1 MKLHKLLFSIFFC
14 CPFLFLHSQTKHA
27 QVEMITDR
35 PDQTESPRVV
45 PKGFLQ
51 VETGMMFEK
60 TDNPFLKD
68 EIFTYNTTLLRYGLL
83 ENLELRLGFDLMQIK
98 TFNTNGSNDFE
109 SGLGPLL
116 AGFKI
121 GISKEKGWL
130 PEMGLLGSVFLS
142 SPAAKSFETEDIG
155 GEIRFSMSHT
165 LSDRLNFSYNLGIGW
180 DGNNTGAAYLYT
192 ITFGYGITDKL
203 SFFGELYGDF
213 PENSVANNLFDAGFT
228 YLNSNN
234 IQLDVS
240 AGSSFDTDQNYFVS
254 TGVSFRLPN

>member
-1 MKLHKLLFSIFFC
+1 MKPHKLLFSIFFC
-14 CPFLFLHSQTKHA
+14 GSSLILYA
-27 QVEMITDR
+27 QKIDNQDEMITDR
-35 PDQTESPRVV
+35 PDQTESPRLV

-51 VETGMMFEK
+51 VEMGMMFEK
-60 TDNPFLKD
+60 TGNSFLKE

-98 TFNTNGSNDFE
+98 TFSKNDTNGFG

-116 AGFKI
+116 VGFKI

-142 SPAAKSFETEDIG
+142 SPAAKSFETEDTG

-165 LSDRLNFSYNLGIGW
+165 LSDRLNFSYNLGLGW
-180 DGNNTGAAYLYT
+180 DGNNTGTVYLYT
-192 ITFGYGITDKL
+192 VTFGYGITDNL

-213 PENSVANNLFDAGFT
+213 PENSIANNLFDAGFT
-228 YLNSNN
+228 YLISKN
-234 IQLDVS
+234 IQLDIS
-240 AGSSFDTDQNYFVS
+240 AGSGFDTDQDYFVS